1 MTLLPSVDA
10 VLSGHESKVGGLRR
24 EATGEEER
32 GVEEEEVVLVV
43 LVVVEE

>member
-1 MTLLPSVDA
+1 MTLLLPSVDA

-24 EATGEEER
+24 EEER

-43 LVVVEE
+43 VEE